1 MADATAIKVFVSVGR
16 TSTPQQEE
24 FVGAIESYMID
35 RGLAP
40 LALGR
45 NYWSSKQPLSA
56 IDELMGQCSGAAVVG
71 FERLR
76 IFQAVDRRGSG
87 AERVLNDCA
96 LPTVW
101 NQIEAAMAHG
111 RGLPLLV
118 LIEDD
123 LRTEGLLETTNDWF
137 VKRLPLTASAT
148 SDREFAGIF
157 SDWHAR
163 VTAYHASAVASR
175 AEAVTEQTGSSPTIE
190 AGGESAPLFNR
201 RQLRLLLDANFDD
214 RRLHLLCFDLRVNM
228 EAERLLGDTNES
240 TTIKI
245 IGYFERTRRIA
256 ELIDYVKDLH
266 PEPWQAE
273 KPGPPAGHVSMNAPQ
288 LKELH
293 TALLSAFQSVGQLE
307 QMVRFNMDLHLH
319 EVASGNLSDQAFGL
333 IQYCEA
339 QGLLG
344 KLLESAVTA
353 NSGNPKLRALATALG
368 L

>member
-1 MADATAIKVFVSVGR
+1 MPDSNAIKVFFSVGR

-24 FVGAIESYMID
+24 FVGAIEAYMID

-40 LALGR
+40 QALGR

-76 IFQAVDRRGSG
+76 ILQAVDRRGSG
-87 AERVLNDCA
+87 AERILNDCT

-101 NQIEAAMAHG
+101 NQIEATMAHV

-118 LIEDD
+118 LVEDG
-123 LRTEGLLETTNDWF
+123 LRTEGLLETTNDWY
-137 VKRLPLTASAT
+137 VKRLPLTPAAT
-148 SDREFAGIF
+148 AEREFAGIF
-157 SDWHAR
+157 TDWHAR
-163 VTAYHASAVASR
+163 VRAHHASIVAR
-175 AEAVTEQTGSSPTIE
+175 RPEPATQPTGSSPSIE
-190 AGGESAPLFNR
+190 AAVEAAPMFNR
-201 RQLRLLLDANFDD
+201 RQLRMLLDAHFDE
-214 RRLHLLCFDLRVNM
+214 RKLRVLCFDLNVNTD
-228 EAERLLGDTNES
+228 AERLFGDTNES
-240 TTIKI
+240 TTIKV
-245 IGYFERTRRIA
+245 IGYFERTRRIT
-256 ELIDYVKDLH
+256 ELIDYVKELH

-273 KPGPPAGHVSMNAPQ
+273 KPRPPTRIVAMSAAQ

-293 TALLSAFQSVGQLE
+293 EALLSAFQSVGQLE

-319 EVASGNLSDQAFGL
+319 EIASGNLSDQAFAL

-353 NSGNPKLRALATALG
+353 NPGNLKLKAMASALG
-368 L
+368 I